1 MPENGFCRHLGQ
13 RMYCKEFLLWLSRL
27 RIQLESMRMWV
38 QSLALLSGL
47 RILCCRELWHRSQ
60 MWFGFGIAVAVVSA
74 GSCSS
79 NLTLSLGTR
88 ICLTCSPKKKKR
100 RRMDCKTLPDI
111 HTRQATYL
119 WGSGFSKCGPRLWAS
134 IPPRDLLEIIL
145 RLHPR
150 PVQSETPGLGPA
162 VCFNKSS
169 GWFRCMFKFEH
180 HCLRASQMHIGCS

>member
-1 MPENGFCRHLGQ
+1 MAEKNPVHMPENGFCRHLGQ

-88 ICLTCSPKKKKR
+88 ICLTCSPKKKREEEWIAKH
-100 RRMDCKTLPDI
+100 CLI
-111 HTRQATYL
+111 
-119 WGSGFSKCGPRLWAS
+119 S
-134 IPPRDLLEIIL
+134 IPDKPHTSEA
-145 RLHPR
+145 
-150 PVQSETPGLGPA
+150 VGFQSVVPGYGHQYHLGT
-162 VCFNKSS
+162 C
-169 GWFRCMFKFEH
+169 
-180 HCLRASQMHIGCS
+180 